1 MIMVIS
7 PVHRTMSRLQCLSLK
22 SVLRQLIIV
31 TAGKSGIQACLSVST
46 RHYSKLSNWGTKKSV
61 THVKLVYFPEGMA
74 DPQVEQI
81 LAPLRA
87 AVKKQVSAIR
97 HLSAF
102 DNIYKLTCVNFDV
115 QGDLV
120 RSLKE
125 NNAADME
132 VKKAVGELKV
142 LKKQLDDKELSLQ
155 PTSETFNR
163 SKFADLMIRRFFYDQ
178 SFSIYGGM
186 FV

>member
-1 MIMVIS
+1 
-7 PVHRTMSRLQCLSLK
+7 MS
-22 SVLRQLIIV
+22 
-31 TAGKSGIQACLSVST
+31 
-46 RHYSKLSNWGTKKSV
+46 
-61 THVKLVYFPEGMA
+61 
-74 DPQVEQI
+74 I
-81 LAPLRA
+81 LT
-87 AVKKQVSAIR
+87 
-97 HLSAF
+97 
-102 DNIYKLTCVNFDV
+102 YV

-125 NNAADME
+125 NNASDME

-155 PTSETFNR
+155 PPSETFNR